1 MPPLL
6 PIHQAQKEF
15 HKQLPGLL
23 PRLYRFALALTR
35 SRSAA
40 DDLVQIGCER
50 ALSRLSQWSPDSR
63 LDSWMFRIMQTM
75 WLNEMRARKI
85 RERYATDEA
94 AQPSRIHPEDPERRL
109 ILIRAEEEILKLP
122 DDLRLVLILACV
134 EGFSYQE
141 TADTLSIPL
150 GTVMS
155 RLARAR
161 LLLMERLG
169 QYVHDA

>member
-1 MPPLL
+1 MSNRTQ
-6 PIHQAQKEF
+6 QAQEEF
-15 HKQLPGLL
+15 RRQLPGLL
-23 PRLYRFALALTR
+23 PRLSRFSMALTH

-40 DDLVQIGCER
+40 DDLVQAACER
-50 ALSRLSQWSPDSR
+50 ALTRLDQWNPETR
-63 LDSWMFRIMQTM
+63 LDSWLFRIMQTM
-75 WLNEMRARKI
+75 RLNELRARKV
-85 RERYATDEA
+85 RERHADDEA
-94 AQPSRIHPEDPERRL
+94 RVPLVHQENPERRL
-109 ILIRAEEEILKLP
+109 TLIRAQQEILKLP

-169 QYVHDA
+169 HRADEA

>member
-1 MPPLL
+1 
-6 PIHQAQKEF
+6 
-15 HKQLPGLL
+15 
-23 PRLYRFALALTR
+23 
-35 SRSAA
+35 
-40 DDLVQIGCER
+40 
-50 ALSRLSQWSPDSR
+50 
-63 LDSWMFRIMQTM
+63 MQTM
-75 WLNEMRARKI
+75 WLNELRARKV
-85 RERYATDEA
+85 RERYADEA
-94 AQPSRIHPEDPERRL
+94 ARQPVIHPENPERRL
-109 ILIRAEEEILKLP
+109 TLIRAQQEILKLP

-169 QYVHDA
+169 HHADEA